1 MADRACTRSS
11 GRVEDRLVVSPSVQT
26 PIRMT
31 SFFLLIVVALLLF
44 ISTNVDDIFVLVGFF
59 ADRRY
64 RSQDIVVGQFV
75 EIGILFATSV
85 AAALLSIAIRNLTL
99 AFSGLFRSSSVSEG
113 FGISLQTLRDRRL
126 PSSIIPA
133 GLRGGRSH
141 RLHSSRF
148 RVAQIVSQSTF
159 PHSPSDHTARL
170 LS

>member
-75 EIGILFATSV
+75 EIGYCSQRVL
-85 AAALLSIAIRNLTL
+85 
-99 AFSGLFRSSSVSEG
+99 
-113 FGISLQTLRDRRL
+113 
-126 PSSIIPA
+126 
-133 GLRGGRSH
+133 
-141 RLHSSRF
+141 RLHCFRLQSEILPWLSRDCSGHHRFQRALESLCKHCGIGGSRRASSRRDCVGEDRIGCTHHDF
-148 RVAQIVSQSTF
+148 EWR
-159 PHSPSDHTARL
+159 R
-170 LS
+170 